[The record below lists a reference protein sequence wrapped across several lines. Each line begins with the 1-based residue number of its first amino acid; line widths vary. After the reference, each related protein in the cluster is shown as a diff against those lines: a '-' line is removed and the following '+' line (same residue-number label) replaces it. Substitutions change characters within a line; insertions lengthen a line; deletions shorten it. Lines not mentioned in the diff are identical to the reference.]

1 MKVLLAVDG
10 SSHSEKAIQMIIAQF
25 AREAT
30 EIRVLHV
37 DEWPKDLPTSL
48 AFAEGP
54 AAADAILAS
63 HDLRRAESA
72 AVVLRAV
79 DQLKRAGFHSTTS
92 ALCQGDARQ
101 AILDQASAWGAD
113 VIVLGSHGRTGV
125 TRVLLG
131 SVSDTVSRHA
141 PCSVVIVRDSRRAA

>member
-1 MKVLLAVDG
+1 MNVLLAIDG
-10 SSHSEKAIQMIIAQF
+10 SSYSENAIQMVIAQF

-30 EIRVLHV
+30 EVRVLHV

-54 AAADAILAS
+54 AAANAILAS
-63 HDLRRAESA
+63 HDLRRAEA
-72 AVVLRAV
+72 AALVARAV
-79 DQLKRAGFHSTTS
+79 DQLKRAGFHSTSS
-92 ALCQGDARQ
+92 AVCQGDARQ
-101 AILDQASAWGAD
+101 TILDQASAWGAD

-141 PCSVVIVRDSRRAA
+141 PCSVVIVRDSRRAV